1 SLPARAGLGTRR
13 LVEIL
18 AGMSAEADYVLMDC
32 SPALLIPENL
42 YVAAAADGI
51 ILVVNSGATHPRDL
65 LKAKELLEHSGT
77 PVIGVVVN
85 RMPLK
90 SVNYYY
96 RRYTSYYRS

>member
-1 SLPARAGLGTRR
+1 VPARAGLGTRR
-13 LVEIL
+13 LVEVL
-18 AGMSAEADYVLMDC
+18 EDMSAEADYVLIDS

-51 ILVVNSGATHPRDL
+51 ILVADSGSTRPRDL
-65 LKAKELLEHSGT
+65 LRAKEVLEHSGT
-77 PVIGVVVN
+77 PVIGVVIN

-96 RRYTSYYRS
+96 RRYTAYYHS